1 MVSSYTPYSG
11 MTPDQVRSGRQQG
24 AMLQRAGM
32 DTDGMRHWTQMLGSV
47 LQSGVGSA
55 WQDQA
60 NQGEKE
66 GRASANMLLAQALQG
81 GDLKSA
87 IGTGLSNPWAAD
99 TFQPLAAGMLKDR
112 EHAESPFGKIEMDKA
127 RAAIA
132 ASQAAAAAS
141 QAQTSHL
148 KAIGPYQIDQARLAA
163 ERGVVQAQQYPNMT
177 PDQRVKVAPTLGLQ
191 PGTPEH
197 TQFIATGQYQ
207 PANDPI
213 ELMLRERLKQGV
225 GGAPGQP
232 PAAQPPAS
240 PPAGAPAAPMPNPNI
255 RPQSAPVEQQAD
267 PNFIQAQAQVAPQPM
282 PQVPPQ
288 TAPQRDM
295 VDLPG
300 IGKVDVDTAKALAFN
315 YARKG
320 NTAAAKMIE
329 EAIGSGLD
337 KTARTEL
344 DKTRI
349 NLTNQ
354 LGRLNEIERQFNP
367 SYQQA
372 GTQLDMLFKAASEK
386 MGGTLS
392 PKNMQALQ
400 KFHTYRSTTFG
411 HFNQMLNE
419 LSGTAV
425 SYQEFRR
432 IKAQLP
438 NPGTGFANGI
448 LDGHSPSEFQARLGQ
463 AKRDVSLALA
473 RANFMA
479 AHGFRGDKEAM
490 AAAMPLDAVP
500 RVIEQRGQM
509 LEQQL
514 RQQFPQANP
523 KDIQNRVDQQL
534 RQEFGI

>member
-1 MVSSYTPYSG
+1 MVFSYTPYAG

-81 GDLKSA
+81 KDIKGN
-87 IGTGLSNPWAAD
+87 IGGMLANPWAAD
-99 TFQPLAAGMLKDR
+99 QGGALAGRYLQHQLD
-112 EHAESPFGKIEMDKA
+112 
-127 RAAIA
+127 
-132 ASQAAAAAS
+132 
-141 QAQTSHL
+141 QTSPDAAL
-148 KAIGPYQIDQARLAA
+148 RRQQIELGNKQLQEQIESRKQMFPLEQERLRLQV
-163 ERGVVQAQQYPNMT
+163 EE
-177 PDQRVKVAPTLGLQ
+177 QRQ
-191 PGTPEH
+191 R
-197 TQFIATGQYQ
+197 
-207 PANDPI
+207 ANDPF
-213 ELMLRERLKQGV
+213 ELMLRERLKQGA
-225 GGAPGQP
+225 GGTPGQP
-232 PAAQPPAS
+232 PAAQLPAL
-240 PPAGAPAAPMPNPNI
+240 PPAGGPAASMPDPNI

-267 PNFIQAQAQVAPQPM
+267 PNFIQAQAQGAPQPM

-300 IGKVDVDTAKALAFN
+300 YGKVDVDTAKALAFN

-354 LGRLNEIERQFNP
+354 LGRLKEIERQFNP
-367 SYQQA
+367 SFQQA

-386 MGGTLS
+386 MGAPLS
-392 PKNMQALQ
+392 PQNQQALQ
-400 KFHTYRSTTFG
+400 GFHAYRSATVG
-411 HFNQMLNE
+411 HFNQMLKE

-425 SYQEFRR
+425 SAQEFER

-448 LDGHSPSEFQARLGQ
+448 LDGDSPSVFQSKLAQAR
-463 AKRDVSLALA
+463 RDVSLAIA
-473 RANFMA
+473 RAHFMA
-479 AHGFRGDKEAM
+479 ANGFRGDKEAM
-490 AAAMPLDAVP
+490 GAAMPLDAVP